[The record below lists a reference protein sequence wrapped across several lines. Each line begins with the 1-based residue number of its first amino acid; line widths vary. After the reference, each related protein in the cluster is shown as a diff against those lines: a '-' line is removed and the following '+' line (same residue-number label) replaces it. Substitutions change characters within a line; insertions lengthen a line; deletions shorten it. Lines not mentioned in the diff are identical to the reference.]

1 MTPETAHSG
10 GRFMTGGKALF
21 RALGG
26 VLLVFLL
33 AMLFSSAKV
42 IGMAVK
48 IAIES
53 CDRIFLGV
61 DITIKHAAL
70 GVCKG
75 YVAIKDLVLHQPEG
89 ELICERDEDGIEV
102 ARPSLTWEKDYILKI
117 KTVIVKINLWRLIS
131 TLDKEFELE
140 NLSFTGI
147 HANIEKPSSNPK
159 LKDSNIDYLLNHI
172 ESLGLAP
179 PPEEEPADDDADDNP
194 DDNADDNAVAQ
205 KKAEEEEARRQ
216 EEEEAKKKGRGRSKK
231 GRGRSKEG
239 CRSSSAC

>member
-26 VLLVFLL
+26 VMLVFLL

-131 TLDKEFELE
+131 TLGKEFELE

-159 LKDSNIDYLLNHI
+159 SKDSNIDYLLNHI

-179 PPEEEPADDDADDNP
+179 PPEEEPADDEAAAEKD
-194 DDNADDNAVAQ
+194 Q
-205 KKAEEEEARRQ
+205 SKKEEAQRQ
-216 EEEEAKKKGRGRSKK
+216 EEEEAKQK
-231 GRGRSKEG
+231 
-239 CRSSSAC
+239 A